1 MDSMISNKIKWS
13 VGLLLVIV
21 LIVSTNFIDQNNFQR
36 IQDSV
41 KSIYEDRLIAK
52 DLLFDIQ
59 LEIHDKELLLA
70 ENKDSILLSNR
81 SSSQK
86 KIEAFIEDFSK
97 TALTRDEER
106 IFERL
111 KEETRLLFSLETAY
125 SQKIN
130 DATSSSQLKEQTKK
144 INNTIAQ
151 LSDIQIAEGQRQMHV
166 GRKAMESIDL
176 LTQLEIWIMIIIGV
190 LIQFVILYSPKKES
204 ED

>member
-1 MDSMISNKIKWS
+1 MISNKIKWS

-21 LIVSTNFIDQNNFQR
+21 LIVATNFIDQNNFQR

-70 ENKDSILLSNR
+70 ENKDSTLLSNR

-86 KIEAFIEDFSK
+86 KIEGFIEGFSK
-97 TALTRDEER
+97 TALTRDEKR

-111 KEETRLLFSLETAY
+111 KEETRLLFSLETIYFNTA
-125 SQKIN
+125 N
-130 DATSSSQLKEQTKK
+130 DLTSSKKLKEQTKN

-176 LTQLEIWIMIIIGV
+176 LTQLEIWVMIVLGV

-204 ED
+204 E

>member
-1 MDSMISNKIKWS
+1 MISNKIKWS

-41 KSIYEDRLIAK
+41 TSIYEDRLIAK

-86 KIEAFIEDFSK
+86 RSKI
-97 TALTRDEER
+97 L
-106 IFERL
+106 
-111 KEETRLLFSLETAY
+111 
-125 SQKIN
+125 
-130 DATSSSQLKEQTKK
+130 
-144 INNTIAQ
+144 
-151 LSDIQIAEGQRQMHV
+151 
-166 GRKAMESIDL
+166 
-176 LTQLEIWIMIIIGV
+176 
-190 LIQFVILYSPKKES
+190 
-204 ED
+204 

>member
-1 MDSMISNKIKWS
+1 M
-13 VGLLLVIV
+13 VGR
-21 LIVSTNFIDQNNFQR
+21 LIVSTNFIDQNNFQP

-41 KSIYEDRLIAK
+41 TSIYEDRLIAK

-86 KIEAFIEDFSK
+86 KIENFIEDFSK
-97 TALTRDEER
+97 TALTRNEER

-111 KEETRLLFSLETAY
+111 KEESSLLFSLETTYLHTA
-125 SQKIN
+125 N
-130 DATSSSQLKEQTKK
+130 DQNSSAGLKGQTKK

-166 GRKAMESIDL
+166 GRKAMEYIDL
-176 LTQLEIWIMIIIGV
+176 LTQLEIWIMIILGV
-190 LIQFVILYSPKKES
+190 LIQVVILYSPKKES
-204 ED
+204 EN

>member
-1 MDSMISNKIKWS
+1 MDTMISNKIKWS

-21 LIVSTNFIDQNNFQR
+21 LIVATNFIDQNNFQR

-70 ENKDSILLSNR
+70 ENKDSTLLSNR

-86 KIEAFIEDFSK
+86 KIEGFIEGFSK
-97 TALTRDEER
+97 TALTRDEKR

-111 KEETRLLFSLETAY
+111 KEETRLLFSHETIYFNTA
-125 SQKIN
+125 N
-130 DATSSSQLKEQTKK
+130 DLTSSKKLKEQTKN

-176 LTQLEIWIMIIIGV
+176 LTQLEIWIMIVLGV

-204 ED
+204 E

>member
-1 MDSMISNKIKWS
+1 MISNKIKWS

-21 LIVSTNFIDQNNFQR
+21 LIVATNFIDQNNFQR

-70 ENKDSILLSNR
+70 ENKDSTLLSNR

-86 KIEAFIEDFSK
+86 KIEGFIEGFSK
-97 TALTRDEER
+97 TALTRDEKR

-111 KEETRLLFSLETAY
+111 KEETRLLFSHETIYFNTA
-125 SQKIN
+125 N
-130 DATSSSQLKEQTKK
+130 DLTSSKKLKEQTKN

-176 LTQLEIWIMIIIGV
+176 LTQLEIWIMIVLGV

-204 ED
+204 E

>member
-1 MDSMISNKIKWS
+1 MISNKIKWS

-41 KSIYEDRLIAK
+41 TSIYEDRLIAK

-86 KIEAFIEDFSK
+86 KIEGFIEDFSK
-97 TALTRDEER
+97 TALTRNEER

-111 KEETRLLFSLETAY
+111 KEESSLLFSLETTYFHTA
-125 SQKIN
+125 N
-130 DATSSSQLKEQTKK
+130 DQTSYARLKGQTKK

-176 LTQLEIWIMIIIGV
+176 LTQLEIWIMIILGI
-190 LIQFVILYSPKKES
+190 LIQVVILYSPKNES

>member
-1 MDSMISNKIKWS
+1 MDTMISNKIKWS

-21 LIVSTNFIDQNNFQR
+21 LIVATNFIDQNNFQR

-70 ENKDSILLSNR
+70 ENKDSTLLSNR

-86 KIEAFIEDFSK
+86 KIEGFIEGFSK
-97 TALTRDEER
+97 TALTRDEKR

-111 KEETRLLFSLETAY
+111 KEETRLLFSLETIYFNTA
-125 SQKIN
+125 N
-130 DATSSSQLKEQTKK
+130 DLTSSKKLKEQTKN

-176 LTQLEIWIMIIIGV
+176 LTQLEIWVMIVLGV

-204 ED
+204 E